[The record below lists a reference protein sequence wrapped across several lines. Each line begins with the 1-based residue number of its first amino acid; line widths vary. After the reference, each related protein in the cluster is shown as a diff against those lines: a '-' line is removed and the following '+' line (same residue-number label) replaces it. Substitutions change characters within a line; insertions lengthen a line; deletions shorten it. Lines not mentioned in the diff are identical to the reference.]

1 MTPTGREKEST
12 YMSNQSFADLG
23 VSTPVRNALAKRGI
37 TEPFA
42 VQTLVIGDALAGRDV
57 LVKSPTGSGKTLAF
71 SAPIVES
78 LGLNAP
84 PGSALIVAPTR
95 ELALQIAEDLRPI
108 ASVRNLSVAT
118 VYGGAGIQK
127 QAKLARRAQI
137 LVATPGRLLD
147 LMERGAVTLKNT
159 KILVLD
165 EADRM
170 LDMGFRPDVERI
182 INATPRNRQTM
193 LFSATLDGEVN
204 RIAKR
209 YTDDPVRHEHIA
221 PKSDVEVEHRFVGV
235 THEKRFDALI
245 DELRA
250 DRELALI
257 FVRTKRGADRLVKR
271 LGSSG
276 IKAVAMHGNKSQNQ
290 RERALAQFDSGKVDA
305 LVATD
310 VAARG
315 IDVDG
320 ISHVINFDPPGDCD
334 AYQHRVG
341 RTARAGRGGVGVTLV
356 RHEEAKD
363 VGQIAD
369 KLQLRRE
376 FAETGYAMSSPRSGG
391 GRSSRGRRRR

>member
-1 MTPTGREKEST
+1 
-12 YMSNQSFADLG
+12 MSNQSFADLG

-42 VQTLVIGDALAGRDV
+42 VQKLVIGDALAGLDV

-71 SAPIVES
+71 SAPIVDR
-78 LGLNAP
+78 LRHGAA

-95 ELALQIAEDLRPI
+95 ELALQICEDLRPI
-108 ASVRNLSVAT
+108 ANARNLSVAT
-118 VYGGAGIQK
+118 IYGGAGIHK

-147 LMERGAVTLKNT
+147 LMARGDVSLK
-159 KILVLD
+159 KVQILVLD

-182 INATPRNRQTM
+182 IGATPTNRQTM
-193 LFSATLDGEVN
+193 LFSATLDGEVA
-204 RIAKR
+204 RIAKN
-209 YTDDPVRHEHIA
+209 YTHSPVRHEHVA
-221 PKSDVEVEHRFVGV
+221 PKSNVQVEHRFVGV
-235 THEKRFDALI
+235 THEKRFDALLA
-245 DELRA
+245 ELRS

-257 FVRTKRGADRLVKR
+257 FVRTKRGADRLVKK
-271 LGSSG
+271 LGSNG
-276 IKAVAMHGNKSQNQ
+276 IKAVAMHGNKSQGQ
-290 RERALAQFDSGKVDA
+290 RERALASFDSGKVDA

-334 AYQHRVG
+334 AYQHRIG

-363 VGQIAD
+363 VGKIAD
-369 KLQLRRE
+369 TLQLRRE
-376 FAETGYAMSSPRSGG
+376 FAETGYSVSSPSRSSNRSSGRSGH
-391 GRSSRGRRRR
+391 GRRRR